1 MAHLI
6 LWTGVEQAY
15 PIRTGGAYQLASW
28 CRQFGYTVKVIDF
41 CNFLKTDDLIR
52 VTENHIDS
60 DTIAIGINSGFWTL
74 GVFEENGILQRGCS
88 EPEWLLAAKPILKEK
103 YPKLHWLLGGANSAR
118 TTIKSDYIRFYQYGE
133 NQLVKWLDEQTNK
146 IIVRPEFDIKNFVKK
161 YDESDKIKPHEVLSI
176 ELGRGCIFKC
186 KFCDFPMIG
195 KKRGTY
201 ERSASD
207 ILHELLYNYEHFGT
221 TKYFYTDDT
230 VNESEAKVKMLADI
244 AQSLPFEIEWMG
256 FLRADLIWSKPQ
268 TAQWLKDSGLKS
280 AYFGIET
287 FNNES
292 SKVIGKGWS
301 GSHAKEWLLKMKDTW
316 QHINWELSMI
326 TGLPGWSPSE
336 LIEDTKFMIENDMH
350 SWNFYSLDIRPDRSI
365 SNWHHSEFDIN
376 YEKYGYRFNE
386 HDMYNWIRGDISRR
400 EVERLSN
407 EANDFSYKH
416 KKIAG
421 WDLGLLANYT
431 NSMSELLNKKTI
443 EFDYNPITQKSN
455 TFLQEYIGKNV

>member
-6 LWTGVEQAY
+6 LWTGVDQQY

-28 CRQFGYTVKVIDF
+28 CRSFGYSVKVIDF
-41 CNFLKTDDLIR
+41 CNFLT
-52 VTENHIDS
+52 TEELVSITEDYIDN

-74 GVFEENGILQRGCS
+74 GVFEENGVLQRGCS
-88 EPEWLLAAKPILKEK
+88 EPSWLLSAKPIVKEK
-103 YPKLHWLLGGANSAR
+103 YPKLEWLLGGANSAR
-118 TTIKSDYIRFYQYGE
+118 TTIKGDYIRFHQYGE
-133 NQLVKWLDEQTNK
+133 NQLIKWLDEKTNTN
-146 IIVRPEFDIKNFVKK
+146 IPRPEFDIKNFVKQ
-161 YDESDKIKPHEVLSI
+161 YDESDKIKSHEVLSI

-201 ERSASD
+201 ERSQSD
-207 ILHELLYNYEHFGT
+207 IYAELMYNYEHFGT

-230 VNESEAKVKMLADI
+230 VNESENKVKMLADI

-287 FNNES
+287 FNNQS

-301 GSHAKEWLLKMKDTW
+301 GSHARNWLLGMKDTW
-316 QHINWELSMI
+316 RDINWDLSMI
-326 TGLPGWSPSE
+326 TGLPGWTPDE
-336 LIEDTKFMIENDMH
+336 LIENTTFMIENDMH
-350 SWNFYSLDIRPDRSI
+350 CWNFYSLDIRPNRSI
-365 SNWHHSEFDIN
+365 SNWHHSEFDIH

-386 HDMYNWIRGDISRR
+386 NDMYNWIMGDITRE
-400 EVERLSN
+400 EVERLST
-407 EANDFSYKH
+407 EANEISYKH

-421 WDLGLLANYT
+421 WELGLLSNYT
-431 NSMSELLNKKTI
+431 TSMAELMNIKSVD
-443 EFDYNPITQKSN
+443 FNYDAITQKSKI
-455 TFLQEYIGKNV
+455 FLREYIGKNV